1 MPTVEDMKVYLGI
14 DGDYLDSLILD
25 FINLAQNIIEKVL
38 RYPLS
43 EFQEIPAT
51 IKETAKYI
59 VSAYYTNREQTN
71 VKELEN
77 NVAVLLSEYRRKEF

>member
-1 MPTVEDMKVYLGI
+1 MPTVEEMKVYLGI